1 MDRIPCI
8 KCTPELW
15 EYIEPYLKEWKYNT
29 IGVIPILFDSYPYL
43 VINATNDFGQ
53 CGNFETPNLMSYNR
67 VLVLNVEEFLER
79 AAKLKGF
86 TYKRKDIMKINGV
99 EIKPGMVIT
108 TEKREFWI
116 VFPIKNSLAV
126 VHYGFT
132 CWNQI
137 DDFIAKYDAKITSI
151 RDMSIGVDLING
163 DVLWEKSEKV
173 TISMDE
179 IAKKFGYPLQSKFKL
194 KNNL

>member
-1 MDRIPCI
+1 MNKIPCI
-8 KCTPELW
+8 NCDSKLW
-15 EYIEPYLKEWKYNT
+15 EYIKPYLEKWDYKPYITFGNLEAYPLLAINITGNLGLYN
-29 IGVIPILFDSYPYL
+29 
-43 VINATNDFGQ
+43 
-53 CGNFETPNLMSYNR
+53 NLSSSCADSYNR
-67 VLVLNVEEFLER
+67 ELVTDVEEFLER

-86 TYKRKDIMKINGV
+86 TYKRKDIMKINGI
-99 EIKPGMVIT
+99 EIKPGMIIT
-108 TEKREFWI
+108 IEKREFWI

-137 DDFIAKYDAKITSI
+137 DDFIAKYGAKITSI

-179 IAKKFGYPLQSKFKL
+179 IAKKFGYPVEQIQIKK
-194 KNNL
+194 